1 MPRVVDQEAR
11 RRLIADA
18 LLAVV
23 RRDGVGAVSV
33 RSVAKEAG
41 LSVGSMRHTVASQD
55 DLVAFAMRA
64 VADRVGV
71 RVTARVGG
79 WDAAHAP
86 GLDDL
91 VDLCGEVLPLDDERR
106 AEAAV
111 WLELVTLARTAPRL
125 AEVSAQA
132 HLGIR
137 SLVDRVVAVLLPE
150 ADPARHEAE
159 VTRLHALLDGL
170 TLHVVLQQ
178 EATDLRDVR
187 AVVRHHLAGL
197 AAG

>member
-11 RRLIADA
+11 RQLIADA

-23 RRDGVGAVSV
+23 RRDGIGAVSV
-33 RSVAKEAG
+33 RSVAAQAG

-64 VADRVGV
+64 VADRVGA

-79 WDAAHAP
+79 WNAAHAP
-86 GLDDL
+86 DLDDL

-137 SLVDRVVAVLLPE
+137 SLVDRVVAALLPA
-150 ADPARHEAE
+150 ADPGRREVEAAG
-159 VTRLHALLDGL
+159 LHALLDGL
-170 TLHVVLQQ
+170 ALHVVLQP
-178 EATDLRDVR
+178 EATDLRGVR
-187 AVVRHHLAGL
+187 AVVRHHLAAL

>member
-11 RRLIADA
+11 RQLIADA

-23 RRDGVGAVSV
+23 RRDGIGAVSV
-33 RSVAKEAG
+33 RSVAAEAG
-41 LSVGSMRHTVASQD
+41 LSVGSMRHTAASQD

-64 VADRVGV
+64 VADRVGA
-71 RVTARVGG
+71 RVAGRVGG
-79 WDAAHAP
+79 WDAAHAAD
-86 GLDDL
+86 LDDL

-125 AEVSAQA
+125 AEVSTQA

-137 SLVDRVVAVLLPE
+137 SLVDRVVAALLPE

-159 VTRLHALLDGL
+159 ATRLHALLDGL
-170 TLHVVLQQ
+170 ALHVVLQP
-178 EATDLRDVR
+178 EVADLRGVR
-187 AVVRHHLAGL
+187 AAVRHHLAHL